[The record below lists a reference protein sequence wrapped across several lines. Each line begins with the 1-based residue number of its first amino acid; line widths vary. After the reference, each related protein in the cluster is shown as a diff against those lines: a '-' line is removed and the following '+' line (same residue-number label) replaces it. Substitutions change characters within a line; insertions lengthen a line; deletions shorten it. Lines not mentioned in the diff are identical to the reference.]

1 MILPIL
7 KMGDPRLL
15 QEAKPVARF
24 DLPELH
30 RLLEDMLDTMS
41 AAQGVGLAAPQVGAG
56 LQVVIFG
63 FESSER
69 YPDAPPVPFTV
80 LVNPVLQAL
89 GEEMAE
95 DWEGCLSI
103 PGVRGMVPRYQHLR
117 YRGFDQYGHELD
129 RTVSGFHARVV
140 QHECDHLMGILY
152 PMRIVDMRKFGF
164 NDVLPPGKS
173 GADE

>member
-15 QEAKPVARF
+15 REAKPVARF
-24 DLPELH
+24 DRPELH
-30 RLLEDMLDTMS
+30 RLLDDMLDTMY

-69 YPDAPPVPFTV
+69 YPDAPAVPFTV

-103 PGVRGMVPRYQHLR
+103 PGMRGMVPRYQHLR
-117 YRGFDQYGHELD
+117 YRGFDQYGQPID

-164 NDVLPPGKS
+164 AEVLFPDRP
-173 GADE
+173 ATDE